1 MYTLFTHTHTHTHT
15 HAQAHKHT
23 HKHAGRRHTHTNKN
37 ARTLATELPL
47 YINTTVLLA
56 VSALA
61 SVLVYIAIYETKQ
74 LLHSFCSYFSGAN
87 HAMYI
92 NKLSLHMTINTV
104 Q

>member
-1 MYTLFTHTHTHTHT
+1 MRYLHTHTHTHTHT
-15 HAQAHKHT
+15 NMQA
-23 HKHAGRRHTHTNKN
+23 AGILTQTKCK
-37 ARTLATELPL
+37 LPL
-47 YINTTVLLA
+47 YINTTVHLA

-87 HAMYI
+87 HTMYI
-92 NKLSLHMTINTV
+92 IECDFHLQAKNRF